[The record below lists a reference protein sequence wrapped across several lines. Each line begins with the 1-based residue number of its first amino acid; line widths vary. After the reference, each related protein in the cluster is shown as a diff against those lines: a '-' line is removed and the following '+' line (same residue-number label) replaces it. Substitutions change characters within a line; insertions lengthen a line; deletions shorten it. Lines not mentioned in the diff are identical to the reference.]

1 MGGGEPPAPSPLPGC
16 LRVYAYASC
25 GPCPRRPGRLGRW
38 VPAPPPPRER
48 DRGWALR
55 APPSV
60 GRLPSQRGQVFSP
73 GYSGEQNAPVPRDPR
88 VCGAGSR
95 APAIPAE
102 ACQGFEPPHPDRSSH
117 RSRPPGNRTT
127 PRGPPILGS
136 GWGLSVSP
144 SRTPMGRGLE
154 TPESW
159 GWAGWL
165 AYKVPYAAC
174 RKIPCPSAA
183 ASRAVGPQSIIPK
196 CLCRSGYQYHK

>member
-1 MGGGEPPAPSPLPGC
+1 MLINSLRGWLAG
-16 LRVYAYASC
+16 LRVSAHASC

-165 AYKVPYAAC
+165 AGWLAGAAGWVPQNGLAGLPNAAC
-174 RKIPCPSAA
+174 SLRCS
-183 ASRAVGPQSIIPK
+183 STII
-196 CLCRSGYQYHK
+196 L